1 MDGSVEKTTMR
12 MHYGPYEFLVMSF
25 GLCNGPST
33 FTMLMN
39 LVFHDKLDKF
49 LIIYIDGIFIY
60 SKSVK
65 EHARHLEYV
74 MQKPKEND
82 LYANRA
88 TNEFA

>member
-1 MDGSVEKTTMR
+1 MR
-12 MHYGPYEFLVMSF
+12 MHYGSYEFLVMLF

-33 FTMLMN
+33 FITLMN
-39 LVFHDKLDKF
+39 LVFRDKLDKF

-60 SKSVK
+60 SKSVE

-88 TNEFA
+88 TSEFA